1 MVFKG
6 KDSNIIGVEKEV
18 LCKDGIVFVEYYFD
32 FKQYLTKKTKCTKHI
47 KKCFSIIMEQY
58 SLPMELALEAEVSF
72 KIIKAKLD
80 TIKLMKTLE
89 RICNSYY
96 QSHLYAPMG
105 VWDVMD

>member
-1 MVFKG
+1 
-6 KDSNIIGVEKEV
+6 
-18 LCKDGIVFVEYYFD
+18 
-32 FKQYLTKKTKCTKHI
+32 
-47 KKCFSIIMEQY
+47 MEQY

-80 TIKLMKTLE
+80 TIKLMKMLE